1 MNTCPENIL
10 VRTEYKCED
19 NVRKRAVKRAVI
31 LKLWGRIE
39 EEVVFGLLGYF
50 HVVQVQVEEECF
62 FFLSTQKSWL
72 GSKACISQLMTGN
85 RIKIPNICAV
95 LEIRSFDRDYLFL
108 QSPDLNF
115 PLGIYPSSSY

>member
-19 NVRKRAVKRAVI
+19 NVRKRAVI

-50 HVVQVQVEEECF
+50 HVVQVQVEEECL

-108 QSPDLNF
+108 QSPDLHF